1 MESMTFAGAITA
13 TSNKVNEKFK
23 TDNPTKTAYITVG
36 NPKDVEKMKAFGL
49 TQYSSTD
56 AKTGAIEEF
65 FIVKLSREVKVYDS
79 FNKTAKPTILSG
91 LTDTPNFKTREV
103 AMNLLKGENVG
114 NDFYRINALSIT
126 DATDIETIEAEN
138 PFA

>member
-1 MESMTFAGAITA
+1 MESMTFVGTITA

-23 TDNPTKTAYITVG
+23 TDNPTKTAYITVD

-49 TQYSSTD
+49 TLYSSAD
-56 AKTGAIEEF
+56 PKTGKMDEF

-79 FNKTAKPTILSG
+79 FDKLAKPTILSG
-91 LTDTPNFKTREV
+91 SVETPNFKTQEV
-103 AMNLLKGENVG
+103 AMNLLKGEHIG
-114 NDFYRINALSIT
+114 NDFYRINAISIT
-126 DATDIETIEAEN
+126 DPMDIESLEAGN

>member
-1 MESMTFAGAITA
+1 MESMTFVGTITA

-36 NPKDVEKMKAFGL
+36 NPKDVVKMKEFGL
-49 TQYSSTD
+49 THYSSQENPD
-56 AKTGAIEEF
+56 EEF

-79 FNKTAKPTILSG
+79 FDKTAEPTILSG

-114 NDFYRINALSIT
+114 NDFYRINALSIA
-126 DATDIETIEAEN
+126 DPTDIETIEAEN

>member
-1 MESMTFAGAITA
+1 MESMTFVGTITA

-49 TQYSSTD
+49 TLYSSKENPDET
-56 AKTGAIEEF
+56 F

-79 FNKTAKPTILSG
+79 FNKSAKPTILSG
-91 LTDTPNFKTREV
+91 SVETPNFKTKEV
-103 AMNLLKGENVG
+103 AMNLLKGEHIG
-114 NDFYRINALSIT
+114 NDFYRINAISVV